1 MRANNSHSGVSMRL
15 LLLNNNPA
23 VSRLIK
29 LSAEKAGYELDEF
42 EDYGL
47 VPLSTYDVILIDNE
61 LYDETALAELCEHTG
76 CDYIIYICQ
85 RGAKK
90 PDTVNVALEKP
101 FLPTDFLVL
110 LDKVKNVIESH
121 KMEEVEED
129 PTSLQSSSTT
139 EMEDAFD
146 IDQIDTLESEDDI
159 LPINLLEE
167 NDDDFKDEKEENVSE
182 KLSLEDLELDDLS
195 LENDDASSTEE
206 ESLKSETSVE
216 DPFSFDDS
224 EPLEEVEKEV
234 ATPFEDFDFEEES
247 HVESSPL
254 ESESEDELEESVNPS
269 ILDKDD
275 INEVKQLLDESE
287 DEDDEK
293 EISELSL
300 DALDLDKDDDAGTFF
315 FEEDALKEDALLE
328 DDALGI
334 ELDDSSDLTFED
346 ISLEPENLEGKEA
359 VAETPEAQEEIIDD
373 FAEEIDEKIEEEK
386 EQALEEEEL
395 LPKVGVSF
403 DSLEND
409 DIDSLDDL
417 NENMLKQAFGE
428 EVDEEDISTPAVPTQ
443 KRQEVEVI
451 RDEIES
457 SIARSISS
465 LAQSDILREA
475 LKGMRLNISITFDEK
490 E

>member
-47 VPLSTYDVILIDNE
+47 VPLSTYDVILVDNE
-61 LYDETALAELCEHTG
+61 LYDETALAELCENIR

-121 KMEEVEED
+121 KSEDVEED
-129 PTSLQSSSTT
+129 STSLPSSPST

-146 IDQIDTLESEDDI
+146 IDQIDTLESEDDM

-167 NDDDFKDEKEENVSE
+167 NEDDFKEDEDASEN
-182 KLSLEDLELDDLS
+182 LSLEDLELDDLS
-195 LENDDASSTEE
+195 LEKDDASSAEE

-224 EPLEEVEKEV
+224 EPLEEEVGKE
-234 ATPFEDFDFEEES
+234 AGTPFEDFDFEEES
-247 HVESSPL
+247 HVESSAH
-254 ESESEDELEESVNPS
+254 ESESEDALEESVNPS

-300 DALDLDKDDDAGTFF
+300 DALDLDKDDEAGTFF
-315 FEEDALKEDALLE
+315 FEEDALKEEVPLE
-328 DDALGI
+328 DDPLGI

-346 ISLEPENLEGKEA
+346 ISLEPENLEEEEA
-359 VAETPEAQEEIIDD
+359 IAETPEAQEEIIDD

-403 DSLEND
+403 DSSEID

-428 EVDEEDISTPAVPTQ
+428 EIVEEEISTPTVPAQ
-443 KRQEVEVI
+443 KNQEIEVI

-457 SIARSISS
+457 SIARSIST